1 MMDFSNSRLIC
12 VMVIAFGVNTFSGS
26 ACAHANDTSVLRA
39 LLRKANGGVAQ
50 LEQEKTYEIDQKLQ
64 LNTLCP
70 DGVVI
75 EGNDATIR
83 ALVGFKHNAMLVATT
98 LLRDDPYE
106 AGVVIRNLTLDGNM
120 QVGRPLFGFW
130 KNAIVES
137 LTVSGGTIYQVNALW
152 HDSSLSDIRVIGN
165 PDQTNNGFDC
175 NLRNST
181 IRDVE
186 VNMHGNMKES
196 AFWLNGCDHARV
208 IRPVLTDGRTAFGL
222 ENCKNVNVIGMK
234 IRGEYSFRVVNI
246 LPADASEAIHLYDL
260 DLDVRHVGEDPSAGV
275 HFNAT
280 KGGLVARGKIRST
293 GPGVMLSNGASDIDV
308 IGVILPTQP
317 IHPVSEW
324 IKLKNRRGWASRLR
338 ETRGRMVNRA
348 PVVDAGADQ
357 SSGILKEITL
367 EATVADEF
375 DRKKLKLMWTKAAGP
390 GKVQFQPSTS
400 AATKV
405 RVSRPGRYTLR
416 LTVSDG
422 KSEVFDEV
430 TITAGAK
437 DGDQRG

>member
-1 MMDFSNSRLIC
+1 MDSSKARLIC
-12 VMVIAFGVNTFSGS
+12 VTVVAFGVYGIPVH
-26 ACAHANDTSVLRA
+26 ALANDTSALRA

-50 LEQEKTYEIDQKLQ
+50 LERDKVYEIDQKLQ
-64 LNTLCP
+64 LNVLCP

-75 EGNDATIR
+75 EGNGATIQ
-83 ALVGFKHNAMLVATT
+83 AMPGFKHNALLVATT

-106 AGVVIRNLTLDGNM
+106 AGVVIRDLKLDGNM

-130 KNAIVES
+130 KNATVENLS
-137 LTVSGGTIYQVNALW
+137 VSGGTIYQVNALW
-152 HDSSLSDIRVIGN
+152 HDSSLSSIRIVGN

-175 NLRNST
+175 NLRHST

-196 AFWLNGCDHARV
+196 AFWLNGCDHATV

-222 ENCKNVNVIGMK
+222 EDCKNVNVIGMK
-234 IRGEYSFRVVNI
+234 IRGKYSFRVVNI

-260 DLDVRHVGEDPSAGV
+260 DLDVTHVGKDPSAGV

-280 KGGLVARGKIRST
+280 KGGLVARGKIRSA

-308 IGVILPTQP
+308 VRVVLPSPP
-317 IHPVSEW
+317 IHPEAEW
-324 IKLKNRRGWASRLR
+324 IRLRNRRGWVSRLR
-338 ETRGRMVNRA
+338 ATRGRMVNRT

-357 SSGILKEITL
+357 TSDKLKEIIL
-367 EATVADEF
+367 QATVADEF
-375 DRKKLKLMWTKAAGP
+375 ELKKLKLKWTKAAGP

-400 AATKV
+400 AAPKV
-405 RVSRPGRYTLR
+405 RVTRPGRYTLR

-422 KSEVFDEV
+422 KSEVYDEV
-430 TITAGAK
+430 TVTAGAK
-437 DGDQRG
+437 DGL